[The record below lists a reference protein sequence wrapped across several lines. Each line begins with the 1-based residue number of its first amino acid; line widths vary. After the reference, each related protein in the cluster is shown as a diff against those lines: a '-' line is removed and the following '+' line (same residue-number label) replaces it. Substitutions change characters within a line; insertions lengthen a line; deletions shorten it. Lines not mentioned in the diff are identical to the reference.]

1 MIRYTNL
8 YSKFKD
14 LISNSVDFMQ
24 EESHS
29 IFMKSCAI
37 FASAAA
43 VFCMATIIPAN
54 ANESKSS
61 FNTASES
68 KNKSEKKFTEKGV
81 IVTAFQQ
88 NWKSIAKE
96 CKETYG
102 PEGVSYV
109 QVSPPQDHIKGNAW
123 WTSYQPVSYK
133 LDSKLGTEAEFKN
146 MITTCKAKKV
156 GIIVDAVINH
166 MTGDGNKDT
175 VGVGGSKYDAASQ
188 TFEDAGYTKDDFHQ
202 IAKNIGNY
210 RDPEEV
216 WNYRLVGLLDL
227 DTSKPHVQQVLGGYF
242 AKLLKMGVAG
252 FRIDAAKHMEPKD
265 VKAIKQAA
273 SDLSG
278 IAYDKIWWM
287 QETIGDIDGAKETQP
302 DQYYGT
308 GEVDEFEYSHR
319 LRNYFYGSI
328 ENLKHITDNLT
339 PNDKAAI
346 FVTNWDTERDSS
358 TRVLTYKDGA
368 KYSLANAFM
377 LAYPYGT
384 PNIYSGYKFTQRDE
398 SAPGATDTS
407 VPDVK
412 CGKNSQWQCTQRL
425 TYIRGMVG
433 FYNAV
438 KGTKVTQWQ
447 DDNDNNVAFSRGD
460 KGFLAINN
468 TDKPKK
474 VSYKTDL
481 PDGEYCNVYV
491 SSKCGSKVTVNSGK
505 IETTIPANSAI
516 ALHVKAVDH
525 FGSTSVLTTVLM
537 IVVVFVVLLIEL
549 VLILCKNKADSNKK
563 LDSGKN

>member
-1 MIRYTNL
+1 MH
-8 YSKFKD
+8 
-14 LISNSVDFMQ
+14 

-29 IFMKSCAI
+29 IIMKSCAI
-37 FASAAA
+37 FASAA
-43 VFCMATIIPAN
+43 VLCMATIIPAN

-133 LDSKLGTEAEFKN
+133 LDSKLGTEAEFKK

-202 IAKNIGNY
+202 IEKNIGNY
-210 RDPEEV
+210 KDPEEV

-368 KYSLANAFM
+368 KYELANAFM

-412 CGKNSQWQCTQRL
+412 CGKDSQWQCTQRL

-525 FGSTSVLTTVLM
+525 FGSTSMLTTVLM

-549 VLILCKNKADSNKK
+549 ALILCKNKADSNKK
-563 LDSGKN
+563 LDSSKN